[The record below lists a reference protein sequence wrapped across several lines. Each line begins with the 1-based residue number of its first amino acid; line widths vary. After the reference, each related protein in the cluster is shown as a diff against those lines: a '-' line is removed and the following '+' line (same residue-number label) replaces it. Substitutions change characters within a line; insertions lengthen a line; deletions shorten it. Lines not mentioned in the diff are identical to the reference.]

1 MSKMSKIKVG
11 IIGVGNCAKSLVE
24 GIQYYKA
31 NPEDK
36 VGLMYDTIG
45 GYTVNEIEFV
55 VGFDVDR
62 RKVNKPLVDALRA
75 APNCAMDHVEEIL
88 ENGSNTAGCIKRG
101 AMVYSGPELDGVAPH
116 MLDYP
121 EEVSFR
127 TGAEAAKSFDDIV
140 NIVKDAEVDV
150 LINYA
155 PVGSE
160 KLSKFYIDVALKAG
174 VHFVNCIPTV
184 ISTKDT
190 KRIEQKFIDAGLTI
204 VGSDMRSAWGA
215 SRMSEVL
222 QGAMLDSG
230 LMITQHIQMNMACGS
245 TQGQENIRTGR
256 TANTDF
262 LNMAKQDRLH
272 NKHIS
277 KENVLKGQ
285 NIVRDESTAGM
296 TLFAGPS
303 LTVLQ
308 KPGGDYISSDNK
320 IANFDMV
327 AYGFAGARYELTG
340 RLSVQDSP
348 NSGGVVVSAI
358 RFCKVAS
365 ELGVVGY
372 LRGPS
377 AWTQKTPPVQLKTED
392 AKFECDALARR
403 ELTKMT
409 RAQLKKERPMAK
421 KLAFTFQDSKTDYEN

>member
-1 MSKMSKIKVG
+1 MSKIKVG
-11 IIGVGNCAKSLVE
+11 IIGVGSCAKSLVE
-24 GIQYYKA
+24 GIQYYNE

-36 VGLMYDTIG
+36 IGLMYEDIG
-45 GYTVNEIEFV
+45 GYSVHDIEFV
-55 VGFDVDR
+55 IGFDIDK
-62 RKVNKPLVDALRA
+62 RKVNKKLAQALRA
-75 APNCAMDHVEEIL
+75 KPNCAMDHVDKITTK
-88 ENGSNTAGCIKRG
+88 SNSSCVSPDAL
-101 AMVYSGPELDGVAPH
+101 VYSAPELDGIAPH
-116 MLDYP
+116 MQDYP
-121 EEVSFR
+121 DEVTFVN
-127 TGAEAAKSFDDIV
+127 GAIPAESFDRSVELLQYHD
-140 NIVKDAEVDV
+140 VDV
-150 LINYA
+150 LINYL

-160 KLSKFYIDVALKAG
+160 DASKYWIDVALEAG
-174 VHFVNCIPTV
+174 VHFVNCIPTL
-184 ISTKDT
+184 ISTEDAMET
-190 KRIEQKFIDAGLTI
+190 EQRFIDAGLTI

-230 LMITQHIQMNMACGS
+230 LMITQHIQMNMAAGS

-262 LNMAKQDRLH
+262 LNMAKQYRLK

-285 NIVRDESTAGM
+285 NLVRDESTAGM

-303 LTVLQ
+303 LTVQQ

-320 IANFDMV
+320 IANFDMI
-327 AYGFAGARYELTG
+327 AYGFAGARYELSA

-358 RFCKVAS
+358 RFCKVAN
-365 ELGVVGY
+365 ELGIVGY

-403 ELTKMT
+403 VLTPMT
-409 RAQLKKERPMAK
+409 KAQLKEVRPKAK
-421 KLAFTFQDSKTDYEN
+421 DLPHTFQDSKTDYEN

>member
-1 MSKMSKIKVG
+1 MSKINVA

-24 GIQYYKA
+24 GVQYYIQ

-36 VGLMYDTIG
+36 VGLMYPDIG
-45 GYTVNEIEFV
+45 GYTVNDIEFV
-55 VGFDVDR
+55 CGFDIDP
-62 RKVNKPLVDALRA
+62 RKVGTHLINALRSR
-75 APNCAMDHVEEIL
+75 PNCAMDHVDSLDFTCVNSLAE
-88 ENGSNTAGCIKRG
+88 
-101 AMVYSGPELDGVAPH
+101 VYSGPVLDGVADH

-121 EEVSFR
+121 EEISFR
-127 TGAEAAKSFDDIV
+127 TGADTALSKKQV
-140 NIVKDAEVDV
+140 AEKLNFHKVDV
-150 LINYA
+150 VINYL

-160 KLSKFYIDVALKAG
+160 KATEFYMAACLEAG
-174 VHFVNCIPTV
+174 CHFVNCIPTL
-184 ISTKDT
+184 
-190 KRIEQKFIDAGLTI
+190 IETNKSKLVEQSFIDKGLTI

-215 SRMSEVL
+215 SRLSEVL
-222 QGAMLDSG
+222 QGAMIDSG
-230 LMITQHIQMNMACGS
+230 LQVTQHIQMNMAAGS

-262 LNMAKQDRLH
+262 LNMAYKERLH
-272 NKHIS
+272 SKHVS

-285 NIVRDESTAGM
+285 NVVREEPTAGM
-296 TLFAGPS
+296 TLYAGPS
-303 LTVLQ
+303 LTVFQ
-308 KPGGDYISSDNK
+308 KPGGDYVGSDNK
-320 IANFDMV
+320 IANLDIV
-327 AYGFAGARYELTG
+327 AYGFGGARYEMSA

-365 ELGVVGY
+365 EMGIVGF

-403 ELTKMT
+403 EYTKMT
-409 RAQLKKERPMAK
+409 EPQMMKNKPKALDLPYTYQAGH
-421 KLAFTFQDSKTDYEN
+421 TDYENN

>member
-1 MSKMSKIKVG
+1 MSKIRVG
-11 IIGVGNCAKSLVE
+11 IIGVGSCAKSLVE
-24 GIQYYKA
+24 GVQYYNE
-31 NPEDK
+31 NPDDK
-36 VGLMYDTIG
+36 IGLMYEDIG
-45 GYTVNEIEFV
+45 GYSVHDIEFV
-55 VGFDVDR
+55 CGFDIDK
-62 RKVNKPLVDALRA
+62 RKVNKPLAEALRA
-75 APNCAMDHVEEIL
+75 KPNCAMDHVFEITT
-88 ENGSNTAGCIKRG
+88 NGESNASCITDE
-101 AMVYSGPELDGVAPH
+101 AIVYSAPELDGIAPH
-116 MLDYP
+116 MKEYP
-121 EEVSFR
+121 DEVTFVNGAIPAETFDR
-127 TGAEAAKSFDDIV
+127 TVELLQYHNVDI
-140 NIVKDAEVDV
+140 
-150 LINYA
+150 LINYL

-160 KLSKFYIDVALKAG
+160 EASRYWIDVALKSG
-174 VHFVNCIPTV
+174 VHFVNCIPTL
-184 ISTKDT
+184 ISTEDAMET
-190 KRIEQKFIDAGLTI
+190 EQRFIDAGLTI

>member
-1 MSKMSKIKVG
+1 MSKINVA

-24 GIQYYKA
+24 GVQYYIQ

-36 VGLMYDTIG
+36 VGLMYPDIG
-45 GYTVNEIEFV
+45 GYTVDDIEFV
-55 VGFDVDR
+55 CGFDIDP
-62 RKVNKPLVDALRA
+62 RKVGSHLINALRA
-75 APNCAMDHVEEIL
+75 SPNCAMDHVDSLDFTCVNSLAE
-88 ENGSNTAGCIKRG
+88 
-101 AMVYSGPELDGVAPH
+101 VYSGPVLDGVADH

-127 TGAEAAKSFDDIV
+127 TGADTALSKKQVADKLNFH
-140 NIVKDAEVDV
+140 KVDV
-150 LINYA
+150 VINYL

-160 KLSKFYIDVALKAG
+160 KATEFYMAACLEAG
-174 VHFVNCIPTV
+174 CHFVNCIPTL
-184 ISTKDT
+184 
-190 KRIEQKFIDAGLTI
+190 IETNKSKLVEQAFIDKGLTI

-215 SRMSEVL
+215 SRLSEVL
-222 QGAMLDSG
+222 QGAMIDSG
-230 LMITQHIQMNMACGS
+230 LQVTQHIQMNMAAGS

-262 LNMAKQDRLH
+262 LNMAYKERLH
-272 NKHIS
+272 SKHVS

-285 NIVRDESTAGM
+285 NVVRDEPTAGM
-296 TLFAGPS
+296 TLYAGPS
-303 LTVLQ
+303 LTVFQ
-308 KPGGDYISSDNK
+308 KPGGEYVGSDNK
-320 IANFDMV
+320 IANLDIV
-327 AYGFAGARYELTG
+327 AYGFAGARYEMSA

-365 ELGVVGY
+365 EMSIVGF

-409 RAQLKKERPMAK
+409 EPQLKKNKPKA
-421 KLAFTFQDSKTDYEN
+421 LDLPYTYQAGHTDYENN

>member
-1 MSKMSKIKVG
+1 MSKIKVG
-11 IIGVGNCAKSLVE
+11 IIGVGSCAKSLVE
-24 GIQYYKA
+24 GIQYYNE
-31 NPEDK
+31 NPQDK
-36 VGLMYDTIG
+36 VGLMYDDIG
-45 GYTVNEIEFV
+45 GYLVHDIEFV
-55 VGFDVDR
+55 VGFDIDK
-62 RKVNKPLVDALRA
+62 RKVNKKLAEALRA
-75 APNCAMDHVEEIL
+75 QPNCAMDHVDEITTK
-88 ENGSNTAGCIKRG
+88 SNSSCVSNDAV
-101 AMVYSGPELDGVAPH
+101 VYSAPEMDGIAPH
-116 MLDYP
+116 MSDYP
-121 EEVSFR
+121 DEVTFVN
-127 TGAEAAKSFDDIV
+127 GAIPAESFDRTV
-140 NIVKDAEVDV
+140 ELLQYHGVDV
-150 LINYA
+150 LINYL

-160 KLSKFYIDVALKAG
+160 DASKYWVDVALAAG
-174 VHFVNCIPTV
+174 VHFVNCIPTL
-184 ISTKDT
+184 ISTEDAVET
-190 KRIEQKFIDAGLTI
+190 EQRFIDKGLTI

-230 LMITQHIQMNMACGS
+230 LMVTQHIQMNMAAGS
-245 TQGQENIRTGR
+245 TQGQEHIRTGR

-262 LNMAKQDRLH
+262 LNMAKQYRLH
-272 NKHIS
+272 NKHVS

-285 NIVRDESTAGM
+285 NSVRGESTAGM

-303 LTVLQ
+303 LTVQQ

-327 AYGFAGARYELTG
+327 AYGFAGARYEMSA

-365 ELGVVGY
+365 EMGIVGY

-377 AWTQKTPPVQLKTED
+377 AWTQKTPPLQLKTQD

-403 ELTKMT
+403 VLTDIT
-409 RAQLKKERPMAK
+409 TPQLKENRPKAK
-421 KLAFTFQDSKTDYEN
+421 NLPHTFQDAKNDYEN

>member
-1 MSKMSKIKVG
+1 MSKIRVG
-11 IIGVGNCAKSLVE
+11 IIGVGSCAKSLVE
-24 GIQYYKA
+24 GVQYYNE

-36 VGLMYDTIG
+36 VGLMYDDIG
-45 GYTVNEIEFV
+45 GYTVHDIEFV
-55 VGFDVDR
+55 CGFDIDK
-62 RKVNKPLVDALRA
+62 RKVNKKLATALRA
-75 APNCAMDHVEEIL
+75 QPNCAMNHVDEIHT
-88 ENGSNTAGCIKRG
+88 NGESNFSCVSDEAI
-101 AMVYSGPELDGVAPH
+101 VYSAPEMDGIAPH
-116 MLDYP
+116 MHDYP
-121 EEVSFR
+121 NEVTFVNGAVPAESFER
-127 TGAEAAKSFDDIV
+127 TVELIQYHS
-140 NIVKDAEVDV
+140 VDV
-150 LINYA
+150 LINYL
-155 PVGSE
+155 PVGSDE
-160 KLSKFYIDVALKAG
+160 ATKYWIDVALEAG
-174 VHFVNCIPTV
+174 VHFVNCIPTM
-184 ISTKDT
+184 ISTDDAMVT
-190 KRIEQKFIDAGLTI
+190 EQRFIDAGLTI

-230 LMITQHIQMNMACGS
+230 LMVTQHIQMNMAAGS

-303 LTVLQ
+303 LTVQQ
-308 KPGGDYISSDNK
+308 KPGGDYVSSDNK
-320 IANFDMV
+320 IANFDMI
-327 AYGFAGARYELTG
+327 AYGFAGARYEVTA

-358 RFCKVAS
+358 RFCKVAA

-403 ELTKMT
+403 ELTSMT
-409 RAQLKKERPMAK
+409 EVQLKKHRPVAK
-421 KLAFTFQDSKTDYEN
+421 QLAYTFQESKTDYEN

>member
-1 MSKMSKIKVG
+1 MSKIKVG
-11 IIGVGNCAKSLVE
+11 IIGVGSCAKSLVE
-24 GIQYYKA
+24 GIQYYNE
-31 NPEDK
+31 NPDDK
-36 VGLMYDTIG
+36 VGLMYEDIG
-45 GYTVNEIEFV
+45 GYHVHDIEFV
-55 VGFDVDR
+55 CGFDIDK
-62 RKVNKPLVDALRA
+62 RKVNKKLTKALRA
-75 APNCAMDHVEEIL
+75 QPNCAMNHVEKIL
-88 ENGSNTAGCIKRG
+88 TTKESNAGCV
-101 AMVYSGPELDGVAPH
+101 APEAVVYSAPELDGIAPH
-116 MLDYP
+116 MRDYP
-121 EEVSFR
+121 DEVTFVNGAIPAESFER
-127 TGAEAAKSFDDIV
+127 TVELLKYH
-140 NIVKDAEVDV
+140 NVDV
-150 LINYA
+150 LINYL

-160 KLSKFYIDVALKAG
+160 EASKYWVDVALEAG
-174 VHFVNCIPTV
+174 IHFVNCIPTL
-184 ISTKDT
+184 ISTKDAVET
-190 KRIEQKFIDAGLTI
+190 EQRFIDAGLTI

-230 LMITQHIQMNMACGS
+230 LMVTQHIQMNMACGS
-245 TQGQENIRTGR
+245 TQGQEHIRTGR

-285 NIVRDESTAGM
+285 NIVRDESTSGM

-308 KPGGDYISSDNK
+308 KPGGEYISSDNK

-327 AYGFAGARYELTG
+327 AYGFAGARYELTA

-365 ELGVVGY
+365 EMGIVGF

-377 AWTQKTPPVQLKTED
+377 AWTQKTPPVQMKTED

-403 ELTKMT
+403 VLTDMT
-409 RAQLKKERPMAK
+409 QPQLKENRPKAK
-421 KLAFTFQDSKTDYEN
+421 DLPHTFQDDKTDYEA

>member
-1 MSKMSKIKVG
+1 MSKIRVG
-11 IIGVGNCAKSLVE
+11 IIGVGSCAKSLVE
-24 GIQYYKA
+24 GVQYYNE

-36 VGLMYDTIG
+36 VGLMYDDIG
-45 GYTVNEIEFV
+45 GYTVHDIEFV
-55 VGFDVDR
+55 CGFDIDK
-62 RKVNKPLVDALRA
+62 RKVNKKLATALRA
-75 APNCAMDHVEEIL
+75 QPNCAMNHVDEIHT
-88 ENGSNTAGCIKRG
+88 NGESNFSCVSDEAI
-101 AMVYSGPELDGVAPH
+101 VYSAPEMDGIAPH
-116 MLDYP
+116 MHDYP
-121 EEVSFR
+121 DEVTFVNGAVPAESFER
-127 TGAEAAKSFDDIV
+127 TVELIQYHS
-140 NIVKDAEVDV
+140 VDV
-150 LINYA
+150 LINYL
-155 PVGSE
+155 PVGSDE
-160 KLSKFYIDVALKAG
+160 ATKYWIDVALEAG
-174 VHFVNCIPTV
+174 VHFVNCIPTM
-184 ISTKDT
+184 ISTDDAMVT
-190 KRIEQKFIDAGLTI
+190 EQRFIDAGLTI

-230 LMITQHIQMNMACGS
+230 LMVTQHIQMNMAAGS

-303 LTVLQ
+303 LTVQQ
-308 KPGGDYISSDNK
+308 KPGGDYVSSDNK
-320 IANFDMV
+320 IANFDMI
-327 AYGFAGARYELTG
+327 AYGFAGARYEVTA

-358 RFCKVAS
+358 RFCKVAA

-403 ELTKMT
+403 ELTSMT
-409 RAQLKKERPMAK
+409 EVQLKKHRPVAK
-421 KLAFTFQDSKTDYEN
+421 QLAYTFQESKTDYEN

>member
-1 MSKMSKIKVG
+1 MSKIRVG
-11 IIGVGNCAKSLVE
+11 IIGVGSCAKSLVE
-24 GIQYYKA
+24 GVQYYNK

-36 VGLMYDTIG
+36 VGLMYDDIG
-45 GYTVNEIEFV
+45 GYTVHDIEFV
-55 VGFDVDR
+55 CGFDIDK
-62 RKVNKPLVDALRA
+62 RKVNKKLATALRA
-75 APNCAMDHVEEIL
+75 QPNCAMNHVDEIHT
-88 ENGSNTAGCIKRG
+88 NGESNFSCVSDEAI
-101 AMVYSGPELDGVAPH
+101 VYSAPEMDGIAPH
-116 MLDYP
+116 MHDYP
-121 EEVSFR
+121 DEVTFVNGAVPAESFER
-127 TGAEAAKSFDDIV
+127 TVELIQYHS
-140 NIVKDAEVDV
+140 VDV
-150 LINYA
+150 LINYL
-155 PVGSE
+155 PVGSDE
-160 KLSKFYIDVALKAG
+160 ATKYWIDVALDAG
-174 VHFVNCIPTV
+174 VHFVNCIPTM
-184 ISTKDT
+184 ISTDDAMVT
-190 KRIEQKFIDAGLTI
+190 EQRFIDAGLTI

-230 LMITQHIQMNMACGS
+230 LMVTQHIQMNMAAGS

-303 LTVLQ
+303 LTVQQ
-308 KPGGDYISSDNK
+308 KPGGDYVSSDNK
-320 IANFDMV
+320 IANFDMI
-327 AYGFAGARYELTG
+327 AYGFAGARYEVTA

-358 RFCKVAS
+358 RFCKVAA

-403 ELTKMT
+403 ELTSMT
-409 RAQLKKERPMAK
+409 EVQLKKHRPVAK
-421 KLAFTFQDSKTDYEN
+421 QLAYTFQESKTDYEN

>member
-1 MSKMSKIKVG
+1 MSKINVA

-24 GIQYYKA
+24 GVQYYIQ

-36 VGLMYDTIG
+36 VGLMYPDIG
-45 GYTVNEIEFV
+45 GYTVDNIEFV
-55 VGFDVDR
+55 CGFDIDP
-62 RKVNKPLVDALRA
+62 RKVGTHLINALRSR
-75 APNCAMDHVEEIL
+75 PNCAMDHVDSLDFTCVNSLAE
-88 ENGSNTAGCIKRG
+88 
-101 AMVYSGPELDGVAPH
+101 VYSGPLLDGVADH

-127 TGAEAAKSFDDIV
+127 TGADTALSKKQV
-140 NIVKDAEVDV
+140 AEKLNFHKVDV
-150 LINYA
+150 VINYL

-160 KLSKFYIDVALKAG
+160 KATEFYMDACLEAG
-174 VHFVNCIPTV
+174 CHFVNCIPTL
-184 ISTKDT
+184 
-190 KRIEQKFIDAGLTI
+190 IETNKSKLVEQSFINKGLTI

-215 SRMSEVL
+215 SRLSEVL
-222 QGAMLDSG
+222 QGAMIDSG
-230 LMITQHIQMNMACGS
+230 LQVTQHIQMNMAAGS
-245 TQGQENIRTGR
+245 TQGQEHIRTGR

-262 LNMAKQDRLH
+262 LNMAYKERLH
-272 NKHIS
+272 SKHVS

-285 NIVRDESTAGM
+285 NVVRDEPTAGM
-296 TLFAGPS
+296 TLYAGPS
-303 LTVLQ
+303 LTVFQ
-308 KPGGDYISSDNK
+308 KPGGDYVGSDNK
-320 IANFDMV
+320 IANLDIV
-327 AYGFAGARYELTG
+327 AYGFGGARYEMSA

-365 ELGVVGY
+365 EMGIVGF

-409 RAQLKKERPMAK
+409 EPQLKKNNPKA
-421 KLAFTFQDSKTDYEN
+421 LDLPYTYQAGHTDYENN

>member
-1 MSKMSKIKVG
+1 MSKIKAG
-11 IIGVGNCAKSLVE
+11 IIGVGSCAKSLVE
-24 GIQYYKA
+24 GVQYYNE

-36 VGLMYDTIG
+36 IGLMYEDIG
-45 GYTVNEIEFV
+45 GYSVHDIEFV
-55 VGFDVDR
+55 IGFDIDK
-62 RKVNKPLVDALRA
+62 RKVNKKLARALRA
-75 APNCAMDHVEEIL
+75 QPNCAMDHVDKITST
-88 ENGSNTAGCIKRG
+88 SNSSCVDKD
-101 AMVYSGPELDGVAPH
+101 AMVYSAPEMDGIAPH
-116 MLDYP
+116 MHDYP
-121 EEVSFR
+121 DEVTFVNGAVPAESFER
-127 TGAEAAKSFDDIV
+127 SVELLQYHD
-140 NIVKDAEVDV
+140 VDV
-150 LINYA
+150 LINYL

-160 KLSKFYIDVALKAG
+160 EASKYWIDVALEAG
-174 VHFVNCIPTV
+174 IHFVNCIPTL
-184 ISTKDT
+184 ISTEDAMT
-190 KRIEQKFIDAGLTI
+190 TEQRFIDAGLTI

-230 LMITQHIQMNMACGS
+230 LMVTQHIQMNMAAGS
-245 TQGQENIRTGR
+245 TQGQEHIRTGR

-262 LNMAKQDRLH
+262 LNMAKQYRLH
-272 NKHIS
+272 NKHVS

-285 NIVRDESTAGM
+285 NSVRGESTAGM

-303 LTVLQ
+303 LTVQQ

-327 AYGFAGARYELTG
+327 AYGFAGARYEMSA

-365 ELGVVGY
+365 EMGIVGY

-377 AWTQKTPPVQLKTED
+377 AWTQKTPPLQLKTQD

-403 ELTKMT
+403 VLTDIT
-409 RAQLKKERPMAK
+409 TPQLKENRPKAK
-421 KLAFTFQDSKTDYEN
+421 NLPHTFQDAKNDYEN

>member
-1 MSKMSKIKVG
+1 MSKIKVG
-11 IIGVGNCAKSLVE
+11 IIGVGSCAKSLVE
-24 GIQYYKA
+24 GIQYYNE

-36 VGLMYDTIG
+36 IGLMYEDIG
-45 GYTVNEIEFV
+45 GYSVHDIEFV
-55 VGFDVDR
+55 IGFDIDK
-62 RKVNKPLVDALRA
+62 RKVNKKLAKALRA
-75 APNCAMDHVEEIL
+75 QPNCAMDHVDKITTT
-88 ENGSNTAGCIKRG
+88 SNSSCVSNDAL
-101 AMVYSGPELDGVAPH
+101 VYSAPELDGIAPH
-116 MLDYP
+116 MHDYP
-121 EEVSFR
+121 DEVTFVNGAVPAESFER
-127 TGAEAAKSFDDIV
+127 TVELLQYH
-140 NIVKDAEVDV
+140 NVDV
-150 LINYA
+150 LINYL

-160 KLSKFYIDVALKAG
+160 EATKYWVDVALEAG
-174 VHFVNCIPTV
+174 IHFVNCIPTL
-184 ISTKDT
+184 ISTKDAMT
-190 KRIEQKFIDAGLTI
+190 TEQRFIDAGLTI

-230 LMITQHIQMNMACGS
+230 LMVTQHIQMNMAAGS
-245 TQGQENIRTGR
+245 TQGQEHIRTGR

-262 LNMAKQDRLH
+262 LNMAKQERLH

-285 NIVRDESTAGM
+285 NLVRDESTAGM

-303 LTVLQ
+303 LTVQQ

-320 IANFDMV
+320 IANFDMI
-327 AYGFAGARYELTG
+327 AYGFAGARYELTA

-358 RFCKVAS
+358 RFCKVAN
-365 ELGVVGY
+365 EMGIVGY

-403 ELTKMT
+403 VLTPT
-409 RAQLKKERPMAK
+409 TEAQLKDCRPKAK
-421 KLAFTFQDSKTDYEN
+421 DLPHTFQDSKTDYEN

>member
-1 MSKMSKIKVG
+1 MSKIKVG
-11 IIGVGNCAKSLVE
+11 IIGVGSCAKSLVE
-24 GIQYYKA
+24 GIQYYNE

-36 VGLMYDTIG
+36 IGLMYEDIG
-45 GYTVNEIEFV
+45 GYSVHDIEFV
-55 VGFDVDR
+55 IGFDIDK
-62 RKVNKPLVDALRA
+62 RKVNKKLAKALRA
-75 APNCAMDHVEEIL
+75 QPNCAMDHVDKITTT
-88 ENGSNTAGCIKRG
+88 SNSSCVSNDAL
-101 AMVYSGPELDGVAPH
+101 VYSAPELDGIAPH
-116 MLDYP
+116 MHDYP
-121 EEVSFR
+121 DEVTFVNGAVPAESFER
-127 TGAEAAKSFDDIV
+127 TVELLQYH
-140 NIVKDAEVDV
+140 NVDV
-150 LINYA
+150 LINYL

-160 KLSKFYIDVALKAG
+160 EATKYWVDVALEAG
-174 VHFVNCIPTV
+174 IHFVNCIPTL
-184 ISTKDT
+184 ISTKDAMT
-190 KRIEQKFIDAGLTI
+190 TEQRFIDAGLTI

-230 LMITQHIQMNMACGS
+230 LMVTQHIQMNMAAGS
-245 TQGQENIRTGR
+245 TQGQEHIRTGR

-262 LNMAKQDRLH
+262 LNMAKQERLH

-285 NIVRDESTAGM
+285 NLVRDESTAGM

-303 LTVLQ
+303 LTVQQ

-320 IANFDMV
+320 IANFDMI
-327 AYGFAGARYELTG
+327 AYGFAGARYELTA

-358 RFCKVAS
+358 RFCKVAN
-365 ELGVVGY
+365 ELGIVGY

-403 ELTKMT
+403 VLTPMT
-409 RAQLKKERPMAK
+409 EAQLKDRRPKAK
-421 KLAFTFQDSKTDYEN
+421 DLPHTFQDSKTDYEN

>member
-1 MSKMSKIKVG
+1 MSKIRVG
-11 IIGVGNCAKSLVE
+11 VIGVGSCAKSLVE
-24 GIQYYKA
+24 GIQYYNE
-31 NPEDK
+31 NPDDK
-36 VGLMYDTIG
+36 IGLMYDDIG
-45 GYTVNEIEFV
+45 GYSVHDIEFV
-55 VGFDVDR
+55 CGFDIDK
-62 RKVNKPLVDALRA
+62 RKVNKKLTKALRA
-75 APNCAMDHVEEIL
+75 QPNCAMNHVEKIL
-88 ENGSNTAGCIKRG
+88 TTKESNAGCV
-101 AMVYSGPELDGVAPH
+101 APEAVVYSAPELDGIAPH
-116 MLDYP
+116 MKDYP
-121 EEVSFR
+121 DEVTFVNGAIPAESFER
-127 TGAEAAKSFDDIV
+127 TVELLKYH
-140 NIVKDAEVDV
+140 NVDV
-150 LINYA
+150 LINYL

-160 KLSKFYIDVALKAG
+160 EASKYWIDVALEAG
-174 VHFVNCIPTV
+174 IHFVNCIPTL
-184 ISTKDT
+184 ISTKDAVET
-190 KRIEQKFIDAGLTI
+190 EQRFIDAGLSI

-230 LMITQHIQMNMACGS
+230 LMVTQHIQMNMACGS
-245 TQGQENIRTGR
+245 TQGQEHIRTGR

-262 LNMAKQDRLH
+262 LNMAKQDRLR

-327 AYGFAGARYELTG
+327 AYGFAGARYELTA

-365 ELGVVGY
+365 EMGIVGF

-377 AWTQKTPPVQLKTED
+377 AWTQKTPPVQMKTED

-403 ELTKMT
+403 VLTDMT
-409 RAQLKKERPMAK
+409 TPQLKENRPKAK
-421 KLAFTFQDSKTDYEN
+421 DLPHTFQDSKTDYEN

>member
-1 MSKMSKIKVG
+1 MSKIKVG
-11 IIGVGNCAKSLVE
+11 IIGVGSCAKSLVE
-24 GIQYYKA
+24 GIQYYNE

-36 VGLMYDTIG
+36 IGLMYEDIG
-45 GYTVNEIEFV
+45 GYSVHDIEFV
-55 VGFDVDR
+55 IGFDIDK
-62 RKVNKPLVDALRA
+62 RKVNKKLAKALRA
-75 APNCAMDHVEEIL
+75 QPNCAMDHVDKITTT
-88 ENGSNTAGCIKRG
+88 SNSSCVSNDAL
-101 AMVYSGPELDGVAPH
+101 VYSAPEHDGIAPH
-116 MLDYP
+116 MHDYP
-121 EEVSFR
+121 DEVTFVNGAVPAESFER
-127 TGAEAAKSFDDIV
+127 TVELLQYHS
-140 NIVKDAEVDV
+140 VDV
-150 LINYA
+150 LINYL

-160 KLSKFYIDVALKAG
+160 EATKYWIDVALEAG
-174 VHFVNCIPTV
+174 IHFVNCIPTM
-184 ISTKDT
+184 ISTKDAMET
-190 KRIEQKFIDAGLTI
+190 EQRFIDAGLTI

-230 LMITQHIQMNMACGS
+230 LMVTQHIQMNMAAGS
-245 TQGQENIRTGR
+245 TQGQEHIRTGR

-262 LNMAKQDRLH
+262 LNMAKQYRLH

-285 NIVRDESTAGM
+285 NLVRDESTAGM

-303 LTVLQ
+303 LTVQQ

-320 IANFDMV
+320 IANFDMI
-327 AYGFAGARYELTG
+327 AYGFAGARYELSA

-358 RFCKVAS
+358 RFCKVAN
-365 ELGVVGY
+365 EMGIVGY

-403 ELTKMT
+403 VLTPMT
-409 RAQLKKERPMAK
+409 EAQLKDCRPKAK
-421 KLAFTFQDSKTDYEN
+421 DLPHTFQDSKTDYES

>member
-1 MSKMSKIKVG
+1 MSNKIKAG
-11 IIGVGNCAKSLVE
+11 IIGVGSCAKSLVE
-24 GIQYYKA
+24 GIQYYNE

-36 VGLMYDTIG
+36 IGLMYEDIG
-45 GYTVNEIEFV
+45 GYSVHDIEFV
-55 VGFDVDR
+55 IGFDIDK
-62 RKVNKPLVDALRA
+62 RKVNKKLAKALRA
-75 APNCAMDHVEEIL
+75 QPNCAMDHVEKISTD
-88 ENGSNTAGCIKRG
+88 SNTSCVTKDAL
-101 AMVYSGPELDGVAPH
+101 VYSAPEMDGIAPH
-116 MLDYP
+116 MHDYP
-121 EEVSFR
+121 DEVTFVN
-127 TGAEAAKSFDDIV
+127 GAIPAESFDRTV
-140 NIVKDAEVDV
+140 ELLQYHQVDV
-150 LINYA
+150 LINYL

-160 KLSKFYIDVALKAG
+160 EASRYWIDVALAAG
-174 VHFVNCIPTV
+174 VHFVNCIPTL
-184 ISTKDT
+184 ISTEDAT
-190 KRIEQKFIDAGLTI
+190 ETEQRFIDAGLSFI
-204 VGSDMRSAWGA
+204 GSDMRSAWGA

-230 LMITQHIQMNMACGS
+230 LMITQHIQMNMAAGS
-245 TQGQENIRTGR
+245 TQGQEHIRTGR

-262 LNMAKQDRLH
+262 LNMAKQYRLK

-303 LTVLQ
+303 LTVQQ
-308 KPGGDYISSDNK
+308 KPGGEYISSDNK
-320 IANFDMV
+320 IANFDMI
-327 AYGFAGARYELTG
+327 AYGFAGARYEMSA

-365 ELGVVGY
+365 EMGIVGY

-403 ELTKMT
+403 VITDMTKP
-409 RAQLKKERPMAK
+409 QLKENRPKAK
-421 KLAFTFQDSKTDYEN
+421 DLLFTFQDSVNDYESK

>member
-1 MSKMSKIKVG
+1 MSKINVA

-24 GIQYYKA
+24 GVQYYIQ

-36 VGLMYDTIG
+36 VGLMYPDIG
-45 GYTVNEIEFV
+45 GYTVNDIEFV
-55 VGFDVDR
+55 CGFDIDP
-62 RKVNKPLVDALRA
+62 RKVGTHLINALRSR
-75 APNCAMDHVEEIL
+75 PNCAMDHVDSLDFTCVNSLAE
-88 ENGSNTAGCIKRG
+88 
-101 AMVYSGPELDGVAPH
+101 VYSGPLLDGVADH

-121 EEVSFR
+121 EEISFR
-127 TGAEAAKSFDDIV
+127 TGADTALSKKQVAQKLNFH
-140 NIVKDAEVDV
+140 KVDV
-150 LINYA
+150 VINYL

-160 KLSKFYIDVALKAG
+160 KATEFYMAACLEAG
-174 VHFVNCIPTV
+174 CHFVNCIPTL
-184 ISTKDT
+184 
-190 KRIEQKFIDAGLTI
+190 IETNKSKLVEQSFIDKGLTI

-215 SRMSEVL
+215 SRLSEVL
-222 QGAMLDSG
+222 QGAMIDSG
-230 LMITQHIQMNMACGS
+230 LQVTQHIQMNMAAGS

-262 LNMAKQDRLH
+262 LNMAYKERLH
-272 NKHIS
+272 SKHVS

-285 NIVRDESTAGM
+285 NVVREEPTAGM
-296 TLFAGPS
+296 TLYAGPS
-303 LTVLQ
+303 LTVFQ
-308 KPGGDYISSDNK
+308 KPGGDYVGSDNK
-320 IANFDMV
+320 IANLDIV
-327 AYGFAGARYELTG
+327 AYGFGGARYEMSA

-365 ELGVVGY
+365 EMGIVGF

-409 RAQLKKERPMAK
+409 EPQLKKNNPKA
-421 KLAFTFQDSKTDYEN
+421 LDLPYTYQAGHTDYENN